1 MSEDMKREGPAIPPA
16 SQIAAAASTGAK
28 TPGEAAAATPP
39 PPSAAAKP
47 ADPAPKAPPLPPP
60 PPPPPGL
67 GKPVLGTAGDPA
79 KSTSQPVPAPG
90 KPDAKVVVEPAKPIL
105 PPPAAV
111 AAPVPSGSGRGLAWL
126 ALVVGLLGLAAGVVA
141 VAGPRLLALADRQF
155 PEATWIEPAG
165 RVLNPGWSVTAAEFD
180 RRVNLLEGVLA
191 KAQPGAISRED
202 VVELL
207 LGRFE
212 GKQGTEAR
220 VAVDGLKRET
230 ADLGRGLEQARQAA
244 EARVTALAAR
254 VDGVEPKLAALA
266 TRIDET
272 APRLAELDAAI
283 KGRIDGIDGG
293 LATAKTSVDEIRAQ
307 VAALS
312 PLAERTG
319 RIESETAAIAKRLD
333 QTVGALDEIK
343 RRAAGPERLLVAVL
357 QLQISSQTGRP
368 FSGELRLVRQI
379 IGDEPALARPL
390 ESLSVPA
397 QRGAPTLA
405 DLRDQFGQA
414 SGVIVERG
422 VRDSRTWIE
431 RVGAG
436 VKGTLAGVG
445 LTLPPPLTPV
455 EASVVETQR
464 QLANGN
470 LLAALT
476 ELETLDA
483 PIRALAGGWIAQAQL
498 RLAVDQS
505 VAAVTNLALERAS
518 KAP

>member
-1 MSEDMKREGPAIPPA
+1 MSEDMKREGPAVPPA
-16 SQIAAAASTGAK
+16 SQIAAAASAGAK
-28 TPGEAAAATPP
+28 TPGDAAATTPP
-39 PPSAAAKP
+39 SPSAAPAKP
-47 ADPAPKAPPLPPP
+47 ADPAPKAPPLPPS
-60 PPPPPGL
+60 PGL
-67 GKPVLGTAGDPA
+67 GKPVPGTAADPA
-79 KSTSQPVPAPG
+79 KATPQPIPAPG
-90 KPDAKVVVEPAKPIL
+90 KPDAKVVVEPTKPIL

-111 AAPVPSGSGRGLAWL
+111 ETPVAARSGRGLAWL
-126 ALVVGLLGLAAGVVA
+126 ALVVGLLGLAAGVAA

-155 PEATWIEPAG
+155 PQSTWIEPAG
-165 RVLNPGWSVTAAEFD
+165 RLLNPGWSVTAAEFD
-180 RRVNLLEGVLA
+180 RRVSLLEGVLA
-191 KAQPGAISRED
+191 KARPGAVSRED

-207 LGRFE
+207 LGRLE

-220 VAVDGLKRET
+220 VVVDGLKRET
-230 ADLGRGLEQARQAA
+230 ADLARGLEQARQAA
-244 EARVTALAAR
+244 EARTTALAAR
-254 VDGVEPKLAALA
+254 VDGVEPKLAALG
-266 TRIDET
+266 T
-272 APRLAELDAAI
+272 
-283 KGRIDGIDGG
+283 RIDGIDGG
-293 LATAKTSVDEIRAQ
+293 LAAAKTSVDEIRAQ

-319 RIESETAAIAKRLD
+319 RIESETAAIVKRLD
-333 QTVGALDEIK
+333 ETVGALDEIK
-343 RRAAGPERLLVAVL
+343 RRAVGPERLLVAVL

-368 FSGELRLVRQI
+368 FAGELRLVRQI
-379 IGDEPALARPL
+379 IGDDPTLARPL

-422 VRDSRTWIE
+422 VRDSRTWLE

-445 LTLPPPLTPV
+445 LTPPPPLTPV
-455 EASVVETQR
+455 EASVVEAQR

-483 PIRALAGGWIAQAQL
+483 PVRALAGGWIAQAQL
-498 RLAVDQS
+498 RLAVDQA
-505 VAAVTNLALERAS
+505 VAAVTNAALERAS